1 MIFSSLGVGDSFLN
15 DVDTLYNTSP
25 NYYAKSK
32 KSDSNHCLN
41 RNSVNPIFTH
51 KTKKRINVC
60 VIFLTLIVGE
70 VRTNFFTVGESGD
83 MWKFCLWG
91 RCGSGVNVDIV

>member
-1 MIFSSLGVGDSFLN
+1 MDIN
-15 DVDTLYNTSP
+15 DMGIEFIANFFEKNKEEVTS
-25 NYYAKSK
+25 
-32 KSDSNHCLN
+32 
-41 RNSVNPIFTH
+41 
-51 KTKKRINVC
+51 C